1 MEPLS
6 EKRYLEL
13 HAPMGGDFL
22 AARERLLAALPD
34 GCRLTLGCLQQLYPV
49 LSAADY
55 RVTVTLCPGPG
66 GTDAVRVE
74 PGDTTAEHYGLCLDI
89 GSTIMQM
96 ELVDLV
102 RGRTLSQAA
111 CTNSQTQ
118 FGANILDRIL
128 AVKADR
134 ENLKTLQ
141 ALTLSDVRGMID
153 TCCRAADIRPEAIS
167 AMTVG
172 GNTTML
178 HFFLGCDPWL
188 VFQSPYTPVFFDPGV
203 IRAAELG
210 LPICGNVYCMPAI
223 ANYLGGDITGG
234 LLETDLDTREDLA
247 LFLDIGT
254 NGELVLGC
262 RDFLL
267 MGAGAAGPALE
278 GAVSHSGMRAE
289 PGAICSVKIG
299 ADNRLRYQTIGD
311 LPPKGICGSG
321 ILDLIAEGF
330 LSGWIDSA
338 GRLQKDAAPCI
349 REVWEEDRQR
359 NVPAIIYAYDGN
371 VPLYFTQDDIG
382 EFLTCKAAAHT
393 MVATML
399 QSVNVSPA
407 EIGTF
412 YLAGGFGTHYDLESA
427 ITVGLYPDLPREKF
441 RILGNS
447 SLAGAR
453 RLLLDR
459 AAAHGWRAS
468 GRLRPMCSSGK
479 WRSSWKTCTP
489 PASSPHRRLP
499 LPQRKTPRVK
509 APLEGEPFAA
519 AEIIFPSGTRRR
531 VLRGKVANW
540 GHPVSRGDA
549 HEKTAAGDPV
559 HGGGAR
565 GAAGAGGAGQGGA
578 DAPGV
583 PVRLPGRDHPTGGG
597 GEPRSLRLHSAAA
610 GRE

>member
-13 HAPMGGDFL
+13 HAPAGGDFL

-223 ANYLGGDITGG
+223 ANYLGGDITSG
-234 LLETDLDTREDLA
+234 LLTTDFYKKDGLSA
-247 LFLDIGT
+247 FFDIGT
-254 NGELVLGC
+254 NGELILGN
-262 RDFLL
+262 RDFMLA
-267 MGAGAAGPALE
+267 GAGAAGPALE
-278 GAVSHSGMRAE
+278 GGISKSGMRATD
-289 PGAICSVKIG
+289 GAINSVKIEK
-299 ADNRLRYQTIGD
+299 AALTFTTICHA
-311 LPPKGICGSG
+311 LPVGICGSG
-321 ILDLIAEGF
+321 IIDLLAQMRLNGWVDI
-330 LSGWIDSA
+330 SGK
-338 GRLQKDAAPCI
+338 LNPDASPRIQYI
-349 REVWEEDRQR
+349 REIEEY
-359 NVPAIIYAYDGN
+359 AAIYASGSESANGTD
-371 VPLYFTQDDIG
+371 LYFSQTDIMQY
-382 EFLTCKAAAHT
+382 LDTKAAAHT
-393 MVATML
+393 MVDCLLDSAGFTKDDL
-399 QSVNVSPA
+399 TA
-407 EIGTF
+407 F
-412 YLAGGFGTHYDLESA
+412 YTSGAFGTYTDLESA
-427 ITVGLYPDLPREKF
+427 ITIGIFPDLPRSAF
-441 RILGNS
+441 HCLGNS

-453 RLLLDR
+453 TLLLDR
-459 AAAHGWRAS
+459 SRMKDIRMFQETIYYVQFASIPDFLIRMQASKFIPHTDLSQYPSVVRA
-468 GRLRPMCSSGK
+468 
-479 WRSSWKTCTP
+479 
-489 PASSPHRRLP
+489 
-499 LPQRKTPRVK
+499 
-509 APLEGEPFAA
+509 LEEHH
-519 AEIIFPSGTRRR
+519 I
-531 VLRGKVANW
+531 
-540 GHPVSRGDA
+540 H
-549 HEKTAAGDPV
+549 
-559 HGGGAR
+559 
-565 GAAGAGGAGQGGA
+565 
-578 DAPGV
+578 
-583 PVRLPGRDHPTGGG
+583 
-597 GEPRSLRLHSAAA
+597 
-610 GRE
+610 